1 MESTM
6 NALIT
11 GGTSGIGSGVARQLA
26 RRGWNVTLVGRNRER
41 GTRIAAETGGTFLQ
55 ADLSLMTEVHR
66 IARQVETSFD
76 ALVLCAGVVSIRSSL
91 SFTGEGVEST
101 FATNYLSKFA
111 LSQLFLPKIL
121 ADGCIVMVGGN
132 GKYANASTAWE
143 TPQAG
148 FKAAFKAA
156 LAVDLYASHLSSQL
170 SNLRVHTC
178 YPGMV
183 RTNLFRETPLPIR
196 LVTKLFGT
204 PIEQGSAH
212 LARLVLEHHPE
223 THWNQ
228 ATPRQ
233 FSPALPAGSAVET
246 LWDYSQQIVA
256 SYRPAS

>member
-1 MESTM
+1 M

-26 RRGWNVTLVGRNRER
+26 GSGWNVMLVGRDHER

-55 ADLSLMTEVHR
+55 ADLSLMSEVHR
-66 IARQVETSFD
+66 IGRQVEASFD
-76 ALVLCAGVVSIRSSL
+76 ALILCAGVVSMRSNL
-91 SFTGEGVEST
+91 SFTEEGAETT

-111 LSQLFLPKIL
+111 LSQILLPKIL

-132 GKYANASTAWE
+132 GKYANASTAWA

-156 LAVDLYASHLSSQL
+156 LAVDLYASHLASQTPH
-170 SNLRVHTC
+170 LRVHTC

-183 RTNLFRETPLPIR
+183 RTNLFRAAPAPIR
-196 LVTKLFGT
+196 FVSRLFGT
-204 PIEQGSAH
+204 PIEQGSAY
-212 LARLVLEHHPE
+212 LTRLVLEHQRE

-228 ATPRQ
+228 AIPRQ
-233 FSPALPAGSAVET
+233 FSPALPAGSDVES
-246 LWDYSQQIVA
+246 LWDYSQQILA
-256 SYRPAS
+256 SYRATS